1 MTSEQQSSEHRTN
14 RIRRLIY
21 RSAYTGMRETDQ
33 LLGPFAREC
42 LTAMDDAELDAYE
55 ALLDEGDPIIWGWLS
70 GNVEIPVNYSNPAL
84 DRLMLWCENRQS

>member
-1 MTSEQQSSEHRTN
+1 MTSETRPF

-42 LTAMDDAELDAYE
+42 LDLMDDAELNAYE
-55 ALLDEGDPIIWGWLS
+55 DLLDYGDPQIWGWLS
-70 GNVEIPVNYSNPAL
+70 GNDTLPEGFDNPAFN
-84 DRLMLWCENRQS
+84 RLREWCEKRKP

>member
-1 MTSEQQSSEHRTN
+1 MSSENRSN

-42 LTAMDDAELDAYE
+42 LALMDDTELTAFE
-55 ALLDEGDPIIWGWLS
+55 ALLDYGDPSIWGWLS
-70 GNVEIPVNYSNPAL
+70 GNEPLPEGFSNPAF
-84 DRLMLWCENRQS
+84 DRLREWCEKRQS